1 MADKIWIRIIGFQP
15 DTDQFTGQQ
24 YTQIIFGIE
33 SRRPSPP
40 PAHLQQQNY
49 RNIPKTV
56 AWKHVMHLMIH
67 NTKWHNQYQMW
78 QEYELNIDENTG
90 EMSLKLAKEEI

>member
-1 MADKIWIRIIGFQP
+1 
-15 DTDQFTGQQ
+15 
-24 YTQIIFGIE
+24 
-33 SRRPSPP
+33 
-40 PAHLQQQNY
+40 
-49 RNIPKTV
+49 
-56 AWKHVMHLMIH
+56 MHLMIP